1 MISFDRWERRFG
13 WLSFPGLLR
22 YVAILHVLVFF
33 IQIFRPDIGMMLDFD
48 RNKILGG
55 EVWRLITGFF
65 AVSQFGSPSPMA
77 MIFLLCAVN
86 FAFMV
91 NDGLEAD
98 WGSFKTSLFCYF
110 GMVAIIIASLVLP
123 APIPFAGLL
132 LYASAFLA
140 FATLFPK
147 VEILLFFFIP
157 VKVGLLGIV
166 TGAGLAI
173 AALSSPV
180 MIPALMLALSNYLLW
195 AGIPALR
202 GSARTMQSARRRR
215 QFNVSKAPVDE
226 AFHTCANCGR
236 TDASHPTLDFR
247 VGSDGSEYCSEHLP
261 D

>member
-1 MISFDRWERRFG
+1 MIAFDRWERRFG

-33 IQIFRPDIGMMLDFD
+33 IQIFRPEIGTMLDFD

-77 MIFLLCAVN
+77 MIFLLFAVN

-91 NDGLEAD
+91 NDGLEAE
-98 WGSFKTSLFCYF
+98 WGAFKTSLFCYF
-110 GMVAIIIASLVLP
+110 GMIAIIAASLVLP
-123 APIPFAGLL
+123 YPPPFAGLL

-157 VKVGLLGIV
+157 VKVGLLGIIA
-166 TGAGLAI
+166 GAGLLI
-173 AALSSPV
+173 SALSAPV
-180 MIPALMLALSNYLLW
+180 MFPALVLALSNYLLW
-195 AGIPALR
+195 AAVPALR
-202 GSARTMQSARRRR
+202 GSARSLESARRRR
-215 QFNVSKAPVDE
+215 KFSAAKAPADE
-226 AFHTCANCGR
+226 AFHTCAHCGR
-236 TDASHPTLDFR
+236 TDASHPALDFR
-247 VGSDGSEYCSEHLP
+247 VGNDGNEYCSEHLP
-261 D
+261 